1 MEKTR
6 SSFWLSFCK
15 YLLFSYL
22 FTAGILFLLAF
33 ILYRFGLSEKAVGL
47 AMIAIYVTASFLVG
61 FLTGKKAQSRKF
73 FWGMV
78 MGAAYFLILAVIS
91 LAWNGQKALSEGFL
105 RTLLLCAGGG
115 MLGGILS

>member
-47 AMIAIYVTASFLVG
+47 AMIAIYVTASFLAG
-61 FLTGKKAQSRKF
+61 FLTRKKAQSRKF

>member
-1 MEKTR
+1 
-6 SSFWLSFCK
+6 
-15 YLLFSYL
+15 
-22 FTAGILFLLAF
+22 
-33 ILYRFGLSEKAVGL
+33 
-47 AMIAIYVTASFLVG
+47 
-61 FLTGKKAQSRKF
+61 
-73 FWGMV
+73 